1 MNMIISIL
9 PATASGL
16 ERSAFSKFIE
26 NCASWIGFDVWD
38 WFAFLVASVSL
49 YVAYVTFKS
58 QRRTEK
64 NTQALLTLDAQLML
78 FSDLFLKLYAIQMRV
93 LCEVIR
99 IRRAKDAC
107 CELYEYKVNLK
118 MGNCC
123 EERTFADHGMA
134 NLYVSDV
141 PDSLA
146 KHFEKLSDG
155 CRSYRELVSFPND
168 FMIPIQNIHPELF
181 YNNEFQFLMINRLVT
196 HIDDFNHKYEFLLQK
211 KDTPDLRMIM
221 EDVSRIARE
230 TRDTVKEIYLFNDKV
245 QKLYSGILAN
255 QIDEIDGFMSSAD
268 DVVVNDEYDDYLQV
282 FKDSFKIADSRILNN
297 IARIISYETSPLR
310 DSYFDYSSDSDLTVT
325 THGKAERILKMGKEL
340 FAEKDYPFSLRCAQA
355 LVDYLLKMAVTTDID
370 DADFNRLKAEVSEL
384 LNCLNGCEDEVVW
397 EETITLIDHIS
408 LLKGK

>member
-9 PATASGL
+9 TAMTSGL

-78 FSDLFLKLYAIQMRV
+78 FSDLFLKLYTIQMRV
-93 LCEVIR
+93 LCEVVR
-99 IRRAKDAC
+99 KRRALEAC
-107 CELYEYKVNLK
+107 CELYEYKAKLK
-118 MGNCC
+118 MDGYC
-123 EERTFADHGMA
+123 EERTFTDCGMVD
-134 NLYVSDV
+134 LYLSDI
-141 PDSLA
+141 PDSLT
-146 KHFEKLSDG
+146 KHFEELSEG
-155 CRSYRELVSFPND
+155 CRSYKELVSFPND

-196 HIDDFNHKYEFLLQK
+196 HIDDFNHKYEYLLQK
-211 KDTPDLRMIM
+211 KDTPDLEMII

-255 QIDEIDGFMSSAD
+255 QIDEIDGFRSSEED
-268 DVVVNDEYDDYLQV
+268 TVRNDLYENCLIE
-282 FKDSFKIADSRILNN
+282 FKNSFKIADIRILNN
-297 IARIISYETSPLR
+297 ITRIISYRTDPLK
-310 DSYFDYSSDSDLTVT
+310 DSYFDYSTDSDLTVIT
-325 THGKAERILKMGKEL
+325 YEKAERILKMGKEL
-340 FAEKDYPFSLRCAQA
+340 FDEKDYSFSLRCAEA
-355 LVDYLLKMAVTTDID
+355 LVDYLSKMAVMQDVN
-370 DADFNRLKAEVSEL
+370 DAEFNYFKAKVTEL
-384 LNCLNGCEDEVVW
+384 LHCLNGCEDEVAW
-397 EETITLIDHIS
+397 EETTTLIEQTD
-408 LLKGK
+408 LLNKH